1 MKKTILT
8 YLILTMTASSSFA
21 WSCIQETWVPL
32 SMKKQFIGSCKVQD
46 PLLLAKANQSY
57 PLLNS
62 EIFPVQYWQGS
73 FSKEVQQTTKALHE
87 IYDECSR
94 RTILSR
100 IEVSHEN
107 LNLFFRM
114 KNPNLK
120 SDVDATY
127 KLVPMTLAEAQT
139 EWQRTEQRCL
149 KAR

>member
-1 MKKTILT
+1 M
-8 YLILTMTASSSFA
+8 
-21 WSCIQETWVPL
+21 
-32 SMKKQFIGSCKVQD
+32 
-46 PLLLAKANQSY
+46 
-57 PLLNS
+57 
-62 EIFPVQYWQGS
+62 
-73 FSKEVQQTTKALHE
+73 QQTTKALHE

-107 LNLFFRM
+107 LNLFFGM

-139 EWQRTEQRCL
+139 ELQNLYDRRCCGHDDCNDGSKL
-149 KAR
+149 DGHTIFHLHDLMFETLQ